1 MQKIDDT
8 LIKKIRNLDA
18 SEGNK
23 YIRLCKNKIHLNG
36 KDALKK
42 VNRQITD
49 LEKKLT
55 DYYLYHTKNSN
66 KLARKRHTTQ
76 WYTG

>member
-23 YIRLCKNKIHLNG
+23 YMRLCRNKIHLNG

-42 VNRQITD
+42 VNRQIMD
-49 LEKKLT
+49 LEKNT
-55 DYYLYHTKNSN
+55 CD
-66 KLARKRHTTQ
+66 
-76 WYTG
+76 